1 MGVSQER
8 AASDQETDAFGVI
21 GGGGFSVA
29 DARAVND
36 FTVSSSGSSE
46 CSPVQSCMTTIIIIL
61 LTHRPPPIMEMDI
74 FEETGRS
81 AKRYRMLNQG
91 KAHLRMKVGIIA
103 ARTSI
108 INC

>member
-1 MGVSQER
+1 
-8 AASDQETDAFGVI
+8 
-21 GGGGFSVA
+21 
-29 DARAVND
+29 
-36 FTVSSSGSSE
+36 
-46 CSPVQSCMTTIIIIL
+46 MTTIIIIL
-61 LTHRPPPIMEMDI
+61 LAQRSPPTLEMNTFDDA
-74 FEETGRS
+74 GRS